1 MAKQADLF
9 TFDDDAEQTYPQ
21 TPGYVRDSDT
31 SRAAADS
38 FDESDLSRQKQL
50 IMGCYHARRSG
61 LTATRSRSR
70 SVFATRPQARAFGNW
85 CSLVFL
91 SIPGAVDRREVDDL
105 HVFTRR
111 KSNDHQPRQAGMRR
125 A

>member
-21 TPGYVRDSDT
+21 RPGYVRDSDT
-31 SRAAADS
+31 SRSAADS

-50 IMGCYHARRSG
+50 IMGCYHARRNG
-61 LTATRSRSR
+61 LTCDEIEVALGFRHQT
-70 SVFATRPQARAFGNW
+70 QARAFANW
-85 CSLVFL
+85 CSMVFL
-91 SIPGAVDRREVDDL
+91 SIPGSVDRREVDAL
-105 HVFTRR
+105 RVFTRR

>member
-21 TPGYVRDSDT
+21 RPGFVRDSDT

-50 IMGCYHARRSG
+50 IMGCYHARRNG
-61 LTATRSRSR
+61 LTCDEIEVALGFRHQTASARIRELVLNGFLVDTGLRRQTRSG
-70 SVFATRPQARAFGNW
+70 RPARIYAEK
-85 CSLVFL
+85 
-91 SIPGAVDRREVDDL
+91 I
-105 HVFTRR
+105 
-111 KSNDHQPRQAGMRR
+111 Q
-125 A
+125 